1 MVSMHEPRKD
11 LSEKELVAYRYI
23 RNQLVHSNHAP
34 SVREVMKQL
43 ELSAP
48 RSAELVINNLIERGL
63 LQRRSNTKLQLVE
76 DTLSSNE
83 NATTVSLPLV
93 GHIAAGAPIL
103 AEQNIEA
110 YIPVDERLLRG
121 NPHDYYLLRVRG
133 NSMNL
138 RNIYDG
144 DLAIVKRQQTAEPG
158 QNVVALIN
166 DEATVKE
173 LVPAQDKVILK
184 PHSTDKSI
192 QPIILQ
198 EDFMIQGVVV
208 GTVSSHQ
215 L

>member
-1 MVSMHEPRKD
+1 MQKPTQD
-11 LSEKELVAYRYI
+11 LSAKELVAYRYI

-48 RSAELVINNLIERGL
+48 RSAELVINSLIERGL
-63 LQRRSNTKLQLVE
+63 LQRRSNTKLQLVG
-76 DTLSSNE
+76 DSLSSNE
-83 NATTVSLPLV
+83 NATTVNLPLIGYV
-93 GHIAAGAPIL
+93 AAGVPIL

-121 NPHDYYLLRVRG
+121 NPNEYYLLRVRG
-133 NSMNL
+133 NSMDL
-138 RNIYDG
+138 RNIFDG
-144 DLAIVKRQQTAEPG
+144 DLAIVKRQQMAEPG

-173 LVPAQDKVILK
+173 FVLASDKVILK

>member
-1 MVSMHEPRKD
+1 MQKPQKD

-43 ELSAP
+43 GSASP
-48 RSAELVINNLIERGL
+48 RSAEIVINSLIERGL

-76 DTLSSNE
+76 DTLRSNE

-93 GHIAAGAPIL
+93 GNVAAGAPIL
-103 AEQNIEA
+103 AEQNVEA

-121 NPHDYYLLRVRG
+121 NPQEYYLLRVRG

-138 RNIYDG
+138 RKIYDG
-144 DLAIVKRQQTAEPG
+144 DLAIVKRQQVAESG

-166 DEATVKE
+166 DEATIKE
-173 LVPAQDKVILK
+173 LVPSQDKIILK

-192 QPIILQ
+192 HPIILQ
-198 EDFMIQGVVV
+198 DDFMIQGIVI
-208 GTVSSHQ
+208 GTVSGQ
-215 L
+215 EL

>member
-1 MVSMHEPRKD
+1 MHKPHKD

-48 RSAELVINNLIERGL
+48 RSSELVINNLIERGL
-63 LQRRSNTKLQLVE
+63 LQRRNDTKLQLVE
-76 DTLSSNE
+76 DTFSGNE
-83 NATTVSLPLV
+83 SANTVNLPLV
-93 GHIAAGAPIL
+93 GRVAAGVPIL
-103 AEQNIEA
+103 AEQNVEA
-110 YIPVDERLLRG
+110 YIPVDEKLLKG
-121 NPHDYYLLRVRG
+121 NPNEYYLLRVRG

-138 RNIYDG
+138 RNINDG
-144 DLAIVKRQQTAEPG
+144 DLAIVKRQQVADPG

-166 DEATVKE
+166 DDATVKE
-173 LVPAQDKVILK
+173 LVLAPDMVILK

-198 EDFMIQGVVV
+198 EDFLIQGIVV
-208 GTVSSHQ
+208 GTIPTGHV
-215 L
+215 

>member
-1 MVSMHEPRKD
+1 MDKPQKD
-11 LSEKELVAYRYI
+11 LNKKELAAYRYI
-23 RNQLVHSNHAP
+23 RNQLVHYNNAP
-34 SVREVMKQL
+34 SVREVMRHL
-43 ELSAP
+43 GLSAP
-48 RSAELVINNLIERGL
+48 RSADLIINSLIHKGL
-63 LQRRSNTKLQLVE
+63 LQRRSDTKLQLKKDV
-76 DTLSSNE
+76 LSSNE
-83 NATTVSLPLV
+83 NPTTVRLPLV
-93 GHIAAGAPIL
+93 GRIAAGVPIL

-110 YIPVDERLLRG
+110 YISVDERLLRER
-121 NPHDYYLLRVRG
+121 PQEYYLLRIQG

-138 RNIYDG
+138 RKIHDG

-173 LVPAQDKVILK
+173 LVPANDKVILK

-208 GTVSSHQ
+208 GTVPG

>member
-1 MVSMHEPRKD
+1 MQKPLKD
-11 LSEKELVAYRYI
+11 LSEKELVAYRYV
-23 RNQLVHSNHAP
+23 RNQLVHFNHAP
-34 SVREVMKQL
+34 SVREVMRQL
-43 ELSAP
+43 GLTAP
-48 RSAELVINNLIERGL
+48 RSAEIVLNSLIERGL

-83 NATTVSLPLV
+83 NATTVNLPLV
-93 GHIAAGAPIL
+93 GHVAAGAPIL

-121 NPHDYYLLRVRG
+121 NPQEYYLLRVRG

-138 RNIYDG
+138 RKIYDG
-144 DLAIVKRQQTAEPG
+144 DLAIVKRQQAAEAG

-166 DEATVKE
+166 DEATIKE
-173 LVPAQDKVILK
+173 LVPAQGKVLLK

-198 EDFMIQGVVV
+198 EDFMVQGIVV
-208 GTVSSHQ
+208 GTVSGQQ

>member
-1 MVSMHEPRKD
+1 MQKPLKD

-23 RNQLVHSNHAP
+23 RNRLVHFNHAP
-34 SVREVMKQL
+34 SVREVMRQL
-43 ELSAP
+43 GLTAP
-48 RSAELVINNLIERGL
+48 RSAEIVINSLIERGL
-63 LQRRSNTKLQLVE
+63 LQRRSNTKLQLVQ

-83 NATTVSLPLV
+83 NATTVNLPLV
-93 GHIAAGAPIL
+93 GHVAAGAPIL
-103 AEQNIEA
+103 AEQNVEA

-121 NPHDYYLLRVRG
+121 NPQEYYLLRVRG

-138 RNIYDG
+138 RKIYDG
-144 DLAIVKRQQTAEPG
+144 DLAIVKRQQAAESG

-166 DEATVKE
+166 DEATIKE
-173 LVPAQDKVILK
+173 LVPTQDKVILK
-184 PHSTDKSI
+184 PHSTDRSI

-208 GTVSSHQ
+208 GTVSGQQ

>member
-1 MVSMHEPRKD
+1 MHEPHKD
-11 LSEKELVAYRYI
+11 LSQKELVAYRYI

-48 RSAELVINNLIERGL
+48 RSAELVINSLIERGL
-63 LQRRSNTKLQLVE
+63 LQRRDNTKLQLIE
-76 DTLSSNE
+76 DTYSNNE
-83 NATTVSLPLV
+83 SANTVNLPLV
-93 GHIAAGAPIL
+93 GRVAAGAPIL

-110 YIPVDERLLRG
+110 YIPVDEKLLRG
-121 NPHDYYLLRVRG
+121 DPKEYYLLRVRG

-138 RNIYDG
+138 RNIHDG
-144 DLAIVKRQQTAEPG
+144 DLAIVKRQQVAEPG
-158 QNVVALIN
+158 QSVVALIN

-173 LVPAQDKVILK
+173 LVPAQDMVILK

-198 EDFMIQGVVV
+198 EDFMIQGIVI
-208 GTVSSHQ
+208 GTIPASH

>member
-1 MVSMHEPRKD
+1 MHKPQKD
-11 LSEKELVAYRYI
+11 FSEKELVAYRYI

-43 ELSAP
+43 GSTSP
-48 RSAELVINNLIERGL
+48 RSAEIVINNLIERGL

-76 DTLSSNE
+76 DTLSSTE
-83 NATTVSLPLV
+83 NATAVSLPLV
-93 GHIAAGAPIL
+93 GHVAAGAPIL

-121 NPHDYYLLRVRG
+121 NPQDYYLLRVHG

-138 RNIYDG
+138 RRIYDG
-144 DLAIVKRQQTAEPG
+144 DLAIVKRQQAADTG

-166 DEATVKE
+166 DEATIKE

-198 EDFMIQGVVV
+198 NDFMIQGIVV
-208 GTVSSHQ
+208 GTIPGQQ

>member
-1 MVSMHEPRKD
+1 MHEPHKD
-11 LSEKELVAYRYI
+11 LSQKELVAYRYI

-48 RSAELVINNLIERGL
+48 RSAELVINSLIERGL
-63 LQRRSNTKLQLVE
+63 LQRRDNTKLQLVE
-76 DTLSSNE
+76 DTYSNNE
-83 NATTVSLPLV
+83 SANTVNLPLV
-93 GHIAAGAPIL
+93 GRVAAGAPIL

-110 YIPVDERLLRG
+110 YIPVDEKLLRG
-121 NPHDYYLLRVRG
+121 DPKEYYLLRVRG

-138 RNIYDG
+138 RNIRDG
-144 DLAIVKRQQTAEPG
+144 DLAIVKRQQVAEPG

-173 LVPAQDKVILK
+173 LVPAQDMVILK

-198 EDFMIQGVVV
+198 EDFMIQGIVI
-208 GTVSSHQ
+208 GTIPASH